1 MPLSAPGRV
10 IVAANPYS
18 GHGPTT
24 TRVDML
30 TAALRARNIQSR
42 VVWAPA
48 ERARLL
54 ASVPARTIVVAVG
67 GDGTVAAVINEL
79 APGAT
84 LASLPAGNENLFA
97 RALGFPD
104 DPAALAGSI
113 AAGVTCPLDLGRAT
127 STAGG
132 NTRTRLFSLMLTA
145 GFDADIVHRLTRWR
159 ADGTG
164 LKRVRRRSYVQ
175 PAAGALL
182 GYRHR
187 AMSVAVDDGT
197 LQAAWCVVS
206 NVAAY
211 PLGLCLTPAGRP
223 DDGRLE
229 WAIVERA
236 GVAALARYAWAARGG
251 RLRSW
256 AGARGGTTVRVR
268 IDSATPLP
276 VQVDGD
282 AWGTTPV
289 DIDTVP
295 GALTVLSCRP
305 PSGGD

>member
-1 MPLSAPGRV
+1 MPLCAPERV

-18 GHGPTT
+18 GHGPTRP
-24 TRVDML
+24 RVDML
-30 TAALRARNIQSR
+30 IAALRARNLQSR
-42 VVWAPA
+42 VVWEPA
-48 ERARLL
+48 ERASLL
-54 ASVPARTIVVAVG
+54 ATLPPRTIVVAVG

-79 APGAT
+79 APAAT
-84 LASLPAGNENLFA
+84 LASLPAGSENLFA

-104 DPAALAGSI
+104 DPVALAASI
-113 AAGVTCPLDLGRAT
+113 AAGATSPLDLGRAT

-132 NTRTRLFSLMLTA
+132 TTRTRLFSLMLSA
-145 GFDADIVHRLTRWR
+145 GFDADIVHRLARWR
-159 ADGTG
+159 ADGSG
-164 LKRVRRRSYVQ
+164 LRRVRRRSYVE
-175 PAAGALL
+175 PIAGALL
-182 GYRHR
+182 AYRHR

-206 NVAAY
+206 NVGAY
-211 PLGLCLTPAGRP
+211 ALGLCVTAGGRP

-229 WAIVERA
+229 WAVVERA
-236 GVAALARYAWAARGG
+236 GIAALARYAWAARGG
-251 RLRSW
+251 RLRSCT
-256 AGARGGTTVRVR
+256 GARAGTTVRVR
-268 IDSATPLP
+268 IDSATPVP

-282 AWGTTPV
+282 AWGMTPV